1 MRSKMGDKPLSHGI
15 KDGNILK
22 STLEEMMKI

>member
-22 STLEEMMKI
+22 STLEEMMNI